1 MLRIT
6 NIGTSKKNRVN
17 YWPVVA
23 KFDGFSDSLQ
33 SLLQLDNAQLKA
45 HFTSL
50 HQSNFEEYSQLVMKS
65 LGTIYAGYFGYQDSP
80 FENADDELYL
90 ALIRLKLFL
99 EHEMLGNIIKPQA
112 LPQINSAE
120 EFYEYLAPHIK
131 ETSGAH
137 TKFFDFVAQEM
148 TLEQMREF
156 LLIEV
161 IRNEV
166 VEDEVAMIIPGLG
179 GHALK
184 QAMASNLW
192 DECGSGNIDNFHT
205 TWLYE
210 LIEAENAWEKI
221 IEYRKTK
228 PWFTGIASNSFNSLL
243 TGHKKK
249 LRSFGH
255 FLVTEAW
262 VFPHFVKIIEGMNR
276 LGIDDNR
283 IRIYFNMHIKIDPH
297 HAEEMLTSILQN
309 KPALGSEQLIEILQ
323 GAHQAFAAG
332 SLMYEKLLN
341 HFKK

>member
-1 MLRIT
+1 MLRIS
-6 NIGTSKKNRVN
+6 NIGASQKNRVN
-17 YWPVVA
+17 YWPIVS
-23 KFDGFSDSLQ
+23 KFAGLNEEII
-33 SLLQLDNAQLKA
+33 SLLNKNDEQLKA
-45 HFTSL
+45 HFASL
-50 HQSNFEEYSQLVMKS
+50 HQSNFEEYSRLVMQS
-65 LGTIYAGYFGYQDSP
+65 LGEIYAGYFGYQDSP
-80 FENADDELYL
+80 FESADDHLYL
-90 ALIRLKLFL
+90 SLIKLKLFL
-99 EHEMLGNIIKPQA
+99 EHEMIGNILKAKAITN
-112 LPQINSAE
+112 ITEE
-120 EFYEYLAPHIK
+120 EFYAQITPYVK
-131 ETSGAH
+131 EPASAH
-137 TKFFDFVAQEM
+137 EKFFDFVANEM
-148 TLEQMREF
+148 TLKQMREF

-179 GHALK
+179 GHAMK

-221 IEYRKTK
+221 IEYRKIK
-228 PWFTGIASNSFNSLL
+228 PWFTSITANSFNSLL

-255 FLVTEAW
+255 FLVTEGW
-262 VFPHFVKIIEGMNR
+262 VFPHFKKIIEGMNR
-276 LGIDDNR
+276 LGITDNK

-297 HAEEMLTSILQN
+297 HAEEMLASIVSN
-309 KPALGSEQLIEILQ
+309 KPALTAEQLSDVLQ